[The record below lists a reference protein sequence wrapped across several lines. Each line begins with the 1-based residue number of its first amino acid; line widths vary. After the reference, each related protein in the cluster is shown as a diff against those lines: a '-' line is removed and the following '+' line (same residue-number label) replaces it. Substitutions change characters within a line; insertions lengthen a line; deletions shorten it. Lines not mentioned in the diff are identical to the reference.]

1 MPRTSNL
8 PTSSRIVRRSP
19 VAGRTARS
27 EAGGPAAMA
36 AKSEPAPHA
45 AFALLCVPHQ
55 AELYGVAMRICRD
68 PDTAKDLVQETLL
81 RAMCAWDSFQQG
93 SNLRAWLFRI
103 LTNAFINGY
112 RKRRRHQ
119 RFASERPGDAL
130 IALYGRDQD
139 RTDDLEDTIL
149 GDELCDEVSSA
160 LGELGPEYRD
170 VVERAD
176 LRGEKY
182 KDIADAL
189 EVPIGTVM
197 SRLFRARACSRRSS
211 RRWPRATTGSS
222 ARLDRAAQYSS
233 SRLAAAARRRRAGRA
248 RSSARRAR
256 RCSWPTR
263 GRRRCAGSTAPGAR
277 ARRRPSDST
286 M

>member
-1 MPRTSNL
+1 MPRTAMNSTKSGV
-8 PTSSRIVRRSP
+8 PSSSRLVRKPLAAPRRSLR
-19 VAGRTARS
+19 VV
-27 EAGGPAAMA
+27 
-36 AKSEPAPHA
+36 EPIERAHHA
-45 AFALLCVPHQ
+45 FEQACLPHQ

-81 RAMCAWDSFQQG
+81 RAMCAWDSFQPG

-130 IALYGRDQD
+130 SALYGRDQD
-139 RTDDLEDTIL
+139 CTDDLETEVF
-149 GDELCDEVSSA
+149 GEELCDEVKIA
-160 LGELGPEYRD
+160 LGRLGPEYRD

-197 SRLFRARACSRRSS
+197 SRLFRARRQLETELEDYAEDEYGISK
-211 RRWPRATTGSS
+211 
-222 ARLDRAAQYSS
+222 AA
-233 SRLAAAARRRRAGRA
+233 
-248 RSSARRAR
+248 
-256 RCSWPTR
+256 
-263 GRRRCAGSTAPGAR
+263 
-277 ARRRPSDST
+277 
-286 M
+286 

>member
-8 PTSSRIVRRSP
+8 PTTSRIVRRSP
-19 VAGRTARS
+19 VAARTARS
-27 EAGGPAAMA
+27 EAGVRETEAPAPKTTATTPA
-36 AKSEPAPHA
+36 LAPHA
-45 AFALLCVPHQ
+45 AFALSCVPHQ
-55 AELYGVAMRICRD
+55 QELFGVAMRICRD

-119 RFASERPGDAL
+119 RFACERPGDAL

-149 GDELCDEVSSA
+149 GDELCDEVQSA

-197 SRLFRARACSRRSS
+197 SRLFRARRVLETQLAPMASRDY
-211 RRWPRATTGSS
+211 GIK
-222 ARLDRAAQYSS
+222 RAA
-233 SRLAAAARRRRAGRA
+233 
-248 RSSARRAR
+248 
-256 RCSWPTR
+256 
-263 GRRRCAGSTAPGAR
+263 
-277 ARRRPSDST
+277 
-286 M
+286 